1 MNSARSSSNLSQNET
16 TENSL
21 LEWINSFSVDSKP
34 MTFDSLFTGVAL
46 YEVLKKIDII
56 YWPLNKLQKVSGH
69 TPHSAIAKISIHNFQ
84 QIVSGLEL
92 FYQDRQDAIINNQTV
107 LYDLEGLVRDKD
119 FATLIGIVELIM
131 GVVVNSEDKHQYIEK
146 ILQLEEKTQEDLKKL
161 IERSLTRL
169 QMEFAEA
176 S

>member
-1 MNSARSSSNLSQNET
+1 
-16 TENSL
+16 
-21 LEWINSFSVDSKP
+21 
-34 MTFDSLFTGVAL
+34 
-46 YEVLKKIDII
+46 
-56 YWPLNKLQKVSGH
+56 
-69 TPHSAIAKISIHNFQ
+69 
-84 QIVSGLEL
+84 
-92 FYQDRQDAIINNQTV
+92 
-107 LYDLEGLVRDKD
+107 
-119 FATLIGIVELIM
+119 M

>member
-1 MNSARSSSNLSQNET
+1 
-16 TENSL
+16 
-21 LEWINSFSVDSKP
+21 
-34 MTFDSLFTGVAL
+34 
-46 YEVLKKIDII
+46 
-56 YWPLNKLQKVSGH
+56 
-69 TPHSAIAKISIHNFQ
+69 
-84 QIVSGLEL
+84 VSGLEL